1 MALEAAYAFDD
12 VGSTTVTDF
21 SGNGRHIDLTGSDGA
36 QVAGGDPG
44 GALGKTGATM
54 PVLPASVL
62 AASQTDDRTL
72 MFDALSVQTVWWVR
86 WEKDAISSGTWGILS
101 IDGTAMLG
109 QVRRAS
115 DDALATRPSAAPP
128 EALVWHN
135 YCMTYVRATG
145 VIAFYRDGALVD
157 TESFAAGTQ
166 LTLNADRINLAEW
179 STTGPTIDNLRIYS
193 HALDDAAVAAT
204 AGTPVGTTEVTGTAV
219 ANLGNVTATGLGTRE
234 VTASAVVSLGT
245 LTATVVGT
253 RTAIGSAVGALGGL
267 TATVAGARTV
277 VATAVAPLG
286 PPVATIVGNR
296 DVVGV
301 AVAALGG
308 LTAHARSTSVLP
320 VERIRVSGREPD
332 RTVSGREPRRF
343 I

>member
-1 MALEAAYAFDD
+1 MALEAAYAFND

-21 SGNGRHIDLTGSDGA
+21 SGNARDIDLTGSNGA
-36 QVAGGDPG
+36 QVTGGNPG

-72 MFDALSVQTVWWVR
+72 MFDALSVRTVWWVR
-86 WEKDAISSGTWGILS
+86 WEKDAIGSGTWGILS

-128 EALVWHN
+128 EALVYHN
-135 YCMTYVRATG
+135 YCLTYVRSTG
-145 VIAFYRDGALVD
+145 VIALYRDGTLVD

-166 LTLNADRINLAEW
+166 LTINADRINLAEW

-193 HALDDAAVAAT
+193 HALDAAAVAAT
-204 AGTPVGTTEVTGTAV
+204 AGTPVGVTEVTGTAV
-219 ANLGNVTATGLGTRE
+219 ANLGGITATAIGVRTVTATMI
-234 VTASAVVSLGT
+234 ASLGA
-245 LTATVVGT
+245 LTAISVGT
-253 RTAIGSAVGALGGL
+253 RTIL
-267 TATVAGARTV
+267 
-277 VATAVAPLG
+277 
-286 PPVATIVGNR
+286 
-296 DVVGV
+296 GV
-301 AVAALGG
+301 AVANLGVLRATAVVPGALP
-308 LTAHARSTSVLP
+308 STRL
-320 VERIRVSGREPD
+320 RVFGREPA
-332 RTVSGREPRRF
+332 RRVSGREPRRS

>member
-21 SGNGRHIDLTGSDGA
+21 SGNARHIDLTGSDGA

-72 MFDALSVQTVWWVR
+72 MFDALTVQTVWWVR

-145 VIAFYRDGALVD
+145 VIAFYRDGTLVD

-166 LTLNADRINLAEW
+166 LTTNADRINLAEW
-179 STTGPTIDNLRIYS
+179 STTGPTIDNLRVYS
-193 HALDDAAVAAT
+193 HALDAAAVAAT

-219 ANLGNVTATGLGTRE
+219 ANLGDLTATASGVRTVTAT
-234 VTASAVVSLGT
+234 VS
-245 LTATVVGT
+245 
-253 RTAIGSAVGALGGL
+253 
-267 TATVAGARTV
+267 
-277 VATAVAPLG
+277 
-286 PPVATIVGNR
+286 
-296 DVVGV
+296 
-301 AVAALGG
+301 AALGG
-308 LTAHARSTSVLP
+308 LTAVATGLRTVNGLAVAGLGALTATALGARSVTGTAVANLGALHATAVVPGALP
-320 VERIRVSGREPD
+320 STRLR
-332 RTVSGREPRRF
+332 VSGREPRRRVSGREPRRS

>member
-1 MALEAAYAFDD
+1 MALEAAYAFND

-21 SGNGRHIDLTGSDGA
+21 SGNARHIDLTGSNGA
-36 QVAGGDPG
+36 QVTGGSPG

-72 MFDALSVQTVWWVR
+72 MFDALSVQTVWWIR
-86 WEKDAISSGTWGILS
+86 WEKDAISSGTWGVLS

-135 YCMTYVRATG
+135 YCLTYVRSTG
-145 VIAFYRDGALVD
+145 VISLYRDGTLVD

-179 STTGPTIDNLRIYS
+179 STTGPTVDNLRIYS
-193 HALDDAAVAAT
+193 HALDATAVAAT
-204 AGTPVGTTEVTGTAV
+204 AGTPVGATEVIGVAVASLGGLTTTASGVRTVAATAITTLGGLTATVVGARNVVGTATGTLGSLIGTVVGHRAVGGTAV
-219 ANLGNVTATGLGTRE
+219 ANLG
-234 VTASAVVSLGT
+234 
-245 LTATVVGT
+245 
-253 RTAIGSAVGALGGL
+253 ALH
-267 TATVAGARTV
+267 V
-277 VATAVAPLG
+277 TAVAPG
-286 PPVATIVGNR
+286 
-296 DVVGV
+296 
-301 AVAALGG
+301 ALP
-308 LTAHARSTSVLP
+308 S
-320 VERIRVSGREPD
+320 IRLRAFGREPLD
-332 RTVSGREPRRF
+332 HASGREPRRSAP
-343 I
+343 